1 MMPRDDG
8 PGGDRH
14 DVPAVAAL
22 DDGAADGST
31 PPAPPP
37 FDATPPAGRGRGAV
51 LFGVGF
57 ALIVSAWLLGVVAR
71 VAQREAPALPPSDLP
86 APDQFGLY
94 GEAWD
99 YVNQEFFGDRPAP
112 AAITDGAVEGMVEAL
127 DDPWAMVSTPEA
139 DGGAAAGADGAADAP
154 AAPASDAADGDDPLS
169 PTYVGPLGVWI
180 VATSRGARILAVE
193 PDSPA
198 AAAELAAGDLIVRA
212 QNGPLADDGAVATPV
227 PTATPA
233 DASDDP
239 VTSGDRAAPVAQSL
253 ADASEPAVEVVVS
266 RRDTTLFA
274 RTLERRAEGAAAVPA
289 AATAALDGTVLRI
302 RLHHLLPGAADAL
315 DAALDAAGDAGAA
328 GGIVLDVRDNP
339 GGSRAELARIAGR
352 FLRGPVWIE
361 VDADGDETVHEA
373 EGPADLA
380 APLVVLTN
388 GGTHD
393 EAEMLAAALRDARQ
407 ARLVGEPSYGHG
419 TLQSSVRAGR
429 LVLRLTTGTW
439 RSPAG
444 TALDEAGLAPDV
456 EVAGRSEQDAAALR
470 LAGGAAE
477 ASAPGQGG

>member
-1 MMPRDDG
+1 MMPPEQG
-8 PGGDRH
+8 PQ
-14 DVPAVAAL
+14 DVVDVERAATS
-22 DDGAADGST
+22 ASA
-31 PPAPPP
+31 PPALPS

-112 AAITDGAVEGMVEAL
+112 ADITDGAVEGMVEAL

-139 DGGAAAGADGAADAP
+139 DGPAAEGAAGAGGAP
-154 AAPASDAADGDDPLS
+154 AAASAAAVDDDDPLS
-169 PTYVGPLGVWI
+169 PAYVGPLGVWV

-212 QNGPLADDGAVATPV
+212 VNGPLAEDGAVATPE

-233 DASDDP
+233 GEADDP
-239 VTSGDRAAPVAQSL
+239 ITSGDRMAPVTASL
-253 ADASEPAVEVVVS
+253 ADASEPAVEVIVS

-274 RTLERRAEGAAAVPA
+274 RTLERRASEAAPSVPA
-289 AATAALDGTVLRI
+289 AATVARDGAVVRI

-315 DAALDAAGDAGAA
+315 DAALEAAGDAAA
-328 GGIVLDVRDNP
+328 ASGIVLDVRDNP

-373 EGPADLA
+373 DGPADLT
-380 APLVVLTN
+380 APLVVVTN

-456 EVAGRSEQDAAALR
+456 EVAGRAEQDAAALR

-477 ASAPGQGG
+477 ASASGQGG